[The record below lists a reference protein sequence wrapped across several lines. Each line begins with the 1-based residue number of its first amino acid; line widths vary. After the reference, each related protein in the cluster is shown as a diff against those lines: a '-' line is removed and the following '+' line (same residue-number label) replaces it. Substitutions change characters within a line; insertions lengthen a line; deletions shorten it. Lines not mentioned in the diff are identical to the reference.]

1 MTIFGKTN
9 MQFAACIEWM
19 FAKGNDDLASRIR
32 AAHEAG
38 VPGVEFHL
46 WREKPLDAIEQ
57 ALNDTGVRLR
67 SFCVEPRCS
76 LADPADHDK
85 VLAAVA
91 DAIPVARRFPG
102 AGMVLASGF
111 TRPGVSGQEQ
121 FDAVVS
127 VLRRAAALAA
137 EAGTVLW
144 LEPVYMLLNG
154 QRMFVDT
161 IGRGLDIV
169 EAVDSPGLRLLAD
182 VYHAAQTK
190 EDLAAAIGDRVR
202 YIAHVQVADTD
213 GRHEPGTGAIDW
225 PAVMQVLRDKGY
237 SGDIGLEYFPSV
249 DDGASLALTR
259 RTLGLQD

>member
-1 MTIFGKTN
+1 

-19 FAKGNDDLASRIR
+19 FTNGNDDLPSRIR

-67 SFCVEPRCS
+67 SFCIEPRCS
-76 LADPADHDK
+76 LVDPAEHDR

-111 TRPGVSGQEQ
+111 ARPGVAEKEQ
-121 FDAVVS
+121 FDAAIA
-127 VLRRAAALAA
+127 VLRRAADMAST
-137 EAGTVLW
+137 AGTVLW
-144 LEPVYMLLNG
+144 LEPVYMLLQG

-182 VYHAAQTK
+182 VYHAAQTR
-190 EDLAAAIGDRVR
+190 EDLAEAIGERMR
-202 YIAHVQVADTD
+202 YVAHVQVADTD
-213 GRHEPGTGAIDW
+213 GRHEPGTGSIDW
-225 PAVMQVLRDKGY
+225 PRVMAVLREKGY
-237 SGDIGLEYFPSV
+237 AGDIGLEYFPSV
-249 DDGASLALTR
+249 GDGASLDLTR
-259 RTLGLQD
+259 RALGLPD

>member
-1 MTIFGKTN
+1 

-19 FAKGNDDLASRIR
+19 FTNGNDDLPSRIR

-67 SFCVEPRCS
+67 SFCIEPRCS
-76 LADPADHDK
+76 LVDPADHDR

-111 TRPGVSGQEQ
+111 TRPGVPEKEQ
-121 FDAVVS
+121 FDAAVS
-127 VLRRAAALAA
+127 VLRRAADMAA
-137 EAGTVLW
+137 AAGAVLW
-144 LEPVYMLLNG
+144 LEPVYMLLQG

-169 EAVDSPGLRLLAD
+169 EAVDSPSLRLLAD
-182 VYHAAQTK
+182 VYHAAQTR
-190 EDLAAAIGDRVR
+190 ENLAEAIGERMR

-213 GRHEPGTGAIDW
+213 GRHEPGTGTTDW
-225 PAVMQVLRDKGY
+225 QKVMEVLREKGY
-237 SGDIGLEYFPSV
+237 AGDIGLEYFPSV
-249 DDGASLALTR
+249 GDGASLDLTR
-259 RTLGLQD
+259 RALGLPC

>member
-1 MTIFGKTN
+1 

-19 FAKGNDDLASRIR
+19 FTNGNDDLPSRIR

-67 SFCVEPRCS
+67 SFCIEPRCS
-76 LADPADHDK
+76 LVDPADHDR

-111 TRPGVSGQEQ
+111 TRPGVAEKEQ
-121 FDAVVS
+121 FDAAVA
-127 VLRRAAALAA
+127 VLRRAADMAA
-137 EAGTVLW
+137 AAGAVLW
-144 LEPVYMLLNG
+144 LEPVYMVLQG

-182 VYHAAQTK
+182 VYHAAQTG
-190 EDLAAAIGDRVR
+190 ENLAEAIGERIRWV
-202 YIAHVQVADTD
+202 AHVQVADTD
-213 GRHEPGTGAIDW
+213 GRHEPGTGTIDW
-225 PAVMQVLRDKGY
+225 PQVMKVLREKGY
-237 SGDIGLEYFPSV
+237 AGDIGLEYFPSV
-249 DDGASLALTR
+249 GDGASLDLTR
-259 RTLGLQD
+259 RALGLPA

>member
-1 MTIFGKTN
+1 MFTN
-9 MQFAACIEWM
+9 
-19 FAKGNDDLASRIR
+19 GNEDLPSRIR
-32 AAHEAG
+32 AAHAAG

-67 SFCVEPRCS
+67 SFCIEPRCS
-76 LADPADHDK
+76 LVDPADHER
-85 VLAAVA
+85 
-91 DAIPVARRFPG
+91 VARRFPG

-111 TRPGVSGQEQ
+111 TRPGVPEQEQ
-121 FDAVVS
+121 FDAAVA
-127 VLRRAAALAA
+127 VLRRAADMAA
-137 EAGTVLW
+137 AAGTVLW
-144 LEPVYMLLNG
+144 LEPVYMLLQG

-161 IGRGLDIV
+161 IARGLDIV

-190 EDLAAAIGDRVR
+190 EDLAAAIGDRMR

-225 PAVMQVLRDKGY
+225 PAVMRVLRDKGY
-237 SGDIGLEYFPSV
+237 AGDIGLEYFPSV
-249 DDGASLALTR
+249 DAGASLALTR
-259 RTLGLQD
+259 RALDLQA